1 MILFKAEASVVSS
14 ISKFR
19 KSLLSIDC
27 EDSNSSTESTI
38 STSLIHNIAS
48 EGKSEQ
54 FLNLTF
60 QYKIDEWRGEFFK
73 LKLRYLLFLLSSHRI
88 LWYFHWQKIWLTTFF
103 QTSALVSC
111 SQFVLHFSRQ
121 VSLHFLALEPQLQHL
136 ESQSEEFLDEVSVL
150 NRTQDV
156 DCQKTFPG
164 VPDKFHVSNNM
175 LLSRLSIE
183 RGLEMTA
190 G

>member
-1 MILFKAEASVVSS
+1 MSFPA
-14 ISKFR
+14 FQ
-19 KSLLSIDC
+19 
-27 EDSNSSTESTI
+27 NSGNPYFQLIAKIQIHPTESTI
-38 STSLIHNIAS
+38 SSSLIHNIAS

-54 FLNLTF
+54 FLNLIL

-136 ESQSEEFLDEVSVL
+136 DSQSEEFLDEVSCVESNTRRGL
-150 NRTQDV
+150 PKNV
-156 DCQKTFPG
+156 SLCS
-164 VPDKFHVSNNM
+164 DKFHVSNNM
-175 LLSRLSIE
+175 LLSRLSTE